1 MQPRPQAMTP
11 PLEKIVSA
19 AAVGNQGAA
28 VSRSDAARV
37 WIVIWVVGGAI
48 WLGVTGIGLVWL
60 LPWSGTYFS
69 GEYVPST
76 GATAVKDALVFL
88 AAVACYRAAVALGW
102 PQTSIG
108 RLRVLLINAVLVL
121 GVLVWSE
128 LAEAFLTGLVDGRY
142 WEMRGKF
149 HTVFGM
155 FWRLEWLVSLLRA
168 YFIEYAL
175 GLCAIVIALLVE
187 RRHRE
192 ALQAAELARAYAVA
206 RMAMLAAQ
214 LHPHFL
220 FNSLNALTELIE
232 DDPKRA
238 SVMVVRLA
246 SFLRYALQVGTT
258 PWVDVAT
265 EIAGLQTYLDVQR
278 VRFADSINIAV
289 TVSPEATG
297 FYVPTLILQA
307 LVENAIMHGRRS
319 VDVPL
324 KVSVVVA
331 VVGLRRLH
339 FAVRNSLPTLREPL
353 PATAYGR
360 GLSNVALR
368 LRAAYGTDAHL
379 LVMPDPQGGTLA
391 QLDLPARATLP
402 TH

>member
-1 MQPRPQAMTP
+1 MQPRTQAMTP
-11 PLEKIVSA
+11 TLEKIVNT
-19 AAVGNQGAA
+19 VGVGTESA
-28 VSRSDAARV
+28 VSRGDAARV
-37 WIVIWVVGGAI
+37 WVVIWVVGGSV

-76 GATAVKDALVFL
+76 GATALKDALVFL

-128 LAEAFLTGLVDGRY
+128 LVEALLTGLVDGRY
-142 WEMRGKF
+142 SEMRGKF

-168 YFIEYAL
+168 YLIEYAL

-220 FNSLNALTELIE
+220 FNSLNALTELID

-238 SVMVVRLA
+238 SVMVMRLA

-278 VRFADSINIAV
+278 VRFADSIRFAV

-297 FYVPTLILQA
+297 SYVPTLILQA
-307 LVENAIMHGRRS
+307 LVENAIMHGCRS

-324 KVSVVVA
+324 KVSVVVT
-331 VVGLRRLH
+331 VLGLRLH
-339 FAVRNSLPTLREPL
+339 FAVRNTRPTLREPL
-353 PATAYGR
+353 PAAAYGR

-379 LVMPDPQGGTLA
+379 RVMPDPRGGTLA
-391 QLDLPARATLP
+391 QLDLPVRSTLP